1 MERKATPNILD
12 DLMSSQPAGAT
23 KPAASPLRIAEIRRD
38 GGTQP
43 RAGLDETHVADLVAA
58 LANGDELPPVDVI
71 FDGSA
76 YWLYD
81 GFHRVEA
88 TSRSGQYTVQAIIH
102 QGTQADAQWQSY
114 AANSRHGLKRTNDD
128 KRRQVIA
135 ALKHPTGASISN
147 REIARHVGVDE
158 GTVRGYRE
166 KMEVTAEIPQSTE
179 RTGADGRVYQ
189 TVNIGKARPT
199 PKRDDAAEDAWRP
212 AQETPATLPP
222 LKRAGESDVYAV
234 LDIMSPTCDIETV
247 DPAWRLDYVES
258 ALLRADKAMRRDLI
272 VDCIDD
278 WLRNRKLRHGIE
290 DAPAAD
296 PYHHADGDAIRNDL
310 AVQDAA
316 RIATADVAFGMATDK
331 GAAQYARLLEAVAD
345 ALPEIAKLT
354 GKTIDVSVLKAALRP
369 VHDAL
374 INMAV
379 APPPAAP
386 AAALPADLVAHGWE
400 LHTMRGKHYA
410 SVSVPTEDVPIRTQ
424 LRADIGDAIRDAQ
437 YLHKNLQIG
446 VSA

>member
-1 MERKATPNILD
+1 MERKTTPDILGNVLGLVVD
-12 DLMSSQPAGAT
+12 DAAITVAQLRYDYSQLGAIGPQVQQHAVALKGFERKANEAVIEAGRRLIAVKAALQHGQWGDWLAVEFGMTDRTARTMMAIAERFDGENGKFSDLNSSVLGLL
-23 KPAASPLRIAEIRRD
+23 ASPSVPDAAVE
-38 GGTQP
+38 
-43 RAGLDETHVADLVAA
+43 AVAQVAA
-58 LANGDELPPVDVI
+58 E
-71 FDGSA
+71 
-76 YWLYD
+76 
-81 GFHRVEA
+81 E
-88 TSRSGQYTVQAIIH
+88 
-102 QGTQADAQWQSY
+102 
-114 AANSRHGLKRTNDD
+114 
-128 KRRQVIA
+128 
-135 ALKHPTGASISN
+135 
-147 REIARHVGVDE
+147 
-158 GTVRGYRE
+158 
-166 KMEVTAEIPQSTE
+166 
-179 RTGADGRVYQ
+179 GRVSVTRAKQ
-189 TVNIGKARPT
+189 IIQHQKFLDRQAAQRN
-199 PKRDDAAEDAWRP
+199 DAAEDVWRP
-212 AQETPATLPP
+212 AQDTPATLPP

-234 LDIMSPTCDIETV
+234 LDVMAPTCDIETV

-258 ALLRADKAMRRDLI
+258 ALLRADKQMRRDLI

-290 DAPAAD
+290 DAPSAD

-310 AVQDAA
+310 AAQDAA

-331 GAAQYARLLEAVAD
+331 GAAQYAMLLEAVAD

-374 INMAV
+374 LTVAV

-410 SVSVPTEDVPIRTQ
+410 SVSVLTEDEPIRTQ

-437 YLHKNLQIG
+437 YLHKNLHIG